1 MITIKM
7 DDPCY
12 CSVCGGRPGLAPEI
26 GKPWRR
32 WHEIKTASVPCRP
45 VGAINIAPP
54 IPEAKERASVALSGT
69 LKEQEERIRSR
80 TDISN
85 GMKAMQINNL
95 RRKYESLFAAKK

>member
-1 MITIKM
+1 MI
-7 DDPCY
+7 DGPCY
-12 CSVCGGRPGLAPEI
+12 CRVCQGRFGIPPEA

-32 WHEIKTASVPCRP
+32 WHEIKTVSGPKE
-45 VGAINIAPP
+45 VGAAINIAAP
-54 IPEAKERASVALSGT
+54 IPETKKKVSLTFSGA